1 MSDVAKL
8 IDDYLRLRRSLGFKL
23 EKNARFLAQ
32 FHQYLQQKNITAI
45 TVEVM
50 VDWAILPN
58 GSPSWHASRIG
69 VLRSFARWAQLFD
82 STIELPAAALLRPG
96 KSDRLVA
103 FVYSPAQIDAVIAEA
118 AEIRTPLVAATY
130 RTLIGL
136 LAATGLRVGEAIR
149 ANRGDLD
156 RGVLTVA
163 DTKFG
168 KTRLVPLHSS
178 TVAALDDYARL
189 RDEVLGQ
196 VPTDALFV
204 SSAGT
209 RLIYKNVHRIFHRLV
224 GKAGILPRSSR
235 CRPRLHDLRHTF
247 AVSTMLDAY
256 RNDRNAAEVLP
267 ILSTYLGHASPG
279 STYWYLQADPHLLAA
294 AAERR
299 GSREALATVVAG

>member
-1 MSDVAKL
+1 MSDVAQL

-23 EKNARFLAQ
+23 EKNGLFLTQ
-32 FHQYLQQKNITAI
+32 FHRYLQQKNIAAI

-50 VDWAILPN
+50 VDWAILP
-58 GSPSWHASRIG
+58 GGKREWHAARLG
-69 VLRSFARWAQLFD
+69 TLRSFARWAHVFD
-82 STIELPAAALLRPG
+82 STIEVPPAGLMPAQG
-96 KSDRLVA
+96 ERLVA
-103 FVYSPAQIDAVIAEA
+103 FVYSSEEITAVMA
-118 AEIRTPLVAATY
+118 AASEIRTPLVAATY

-136 LAATGLRVGEAIR
+136 LATTGLRVGEAIR
-149 ANRGDLD
+149 ANRRDLTQ
-156 RGVLTVA
+156 GVLTVA

-168 KTRLVPLHSS
+168 KTRLVPLHPT
-178 TVAALDDYARL
+178 TVAVLEDYARL
-189 RDEVLGQ
+189 RDEILGQ

-204 SSAGT
+204 SLAGT
-209 RLIYKNVHRIFHRLV
+209 RLIYKNVHLVFHRLV

-256 RNDRNAAEVLP
+256 RHDRDAAEVLP

-294 AAERR
+294 TAERR
-299 GSREALATVVAG
+299 SPVGEAVRVSS

>member
-1 MSDVAKL
+1 MSDVAQL
-8 IDDYLRLRRSLGFKL
+8 IEDYLRLRRSLGFKL
-23 EKNARFLAQ
+23 ERSGLLLVQ
-32 FHQYLQQKNITAI
+32 FHQHLQEKNITAI

-50 VDWAILPN
+50 GDWAILP
-58 GSPSWHASRIG
+58 GGKRQWHAARLG
-69 VLRSFARWAQLFD
+69 TLRSFARWAHVFD
-82 STIELPAAALLRPG
+82 STIEVPPAGLLPAQG
-96 KSDRLVA
+96 ERLVA
-103 FVYSPAQIDAVIAEA
+103 FVYSSEEITALMA
-118 AEIRTPLVAATY
+118 AASEIHTPLVAATY

-149 ANRGDLD
+149 ANRRDLTQ
-156 RGVLTVA
+156 GVLTVA

-168 KTRLVPLHSS
+168 KTRLVPLHPT
-178 TVAALDDYARL
+178 TVAVLDDYARL
-189 RDEVLGQ
+189 RDEILGQ

-204 SSAGT
+204 SLAGT
-209 RLIYKNVHRIFHRLV
+209 RLIYKNVAFVFHRLV
-224 GKAGILPRSSR
+224 GKARILPRSSR

-256 RNDRNAAEVLP
+256 RHDRNAAEVLP

-299 GSREALATVVAG
+299 SPVADAVRMSS

>member
-1 MSDVAKL
+1 MSDLAQL

-23 EKNARFLAQ
+23 EKNGRFLTQ
-32 FHQYLQQKNITAI
+32 FHQYLQQKSITAI

-50 VDWAILPN
+50 VDWAILP
-58 GSPSWHASRIG
+58 GGKPQWHAARLG
-69 VLRSFARWAQLFD
+69 ALRSFARWAHLFD
-82 STIELPAAALLRPG
+82 PTIEVPPAGLLPARG
-96 KSDRLVA
+96 QRLVA
-103 FVYSPAQIDAVIAEA
+103 FVYSPAEINAVMA
-118 AEIRTPLVAATY
+118 AASEIHTPLVAATY

-149 ANRGDLD
+149 ANRRDLTQ
-156 RGVLTVA
+156 GVLTVA

-168 KTRLVPLHSS
+168 KTRLVPLHPT
-178 TVAALDDYARL
+178 TVTALDDYARL
-189 RDEVLGQ
+189 REEILGQ

-204 SSAGT
+204 SLAGT
-209 RLIYKNVHRIFHRLV
+209 RLIYKNVHLVFHRLV

-256 RNDRNAAEVLP
+256 RRDRNAAEVLP

-279 STYWYLQADPHLLAA
+279 STYWYLRADPHLLAA

-299 GSREALATVVAG
+299 SPVGDAVGVSS

>member
-1 MSDVAKL
+1 MSDVAQL
-8 IDDYLRLRRSLGFKL
+8 IEDYLRLRRSLGFKL
-23 EKNARFLAQ
+23 KRSGLLLAQ
-32 FHQYLQQKNITAI
+32 FHQYLQQQNITAI

-50 VDWAILPN
+50 VDWAVLPGGN
-58 GSPSWHASRIG
+58 RQWHADRLGI
-69 VLRSFARWAQLFD
+69 LRSFARWAHVFD
-82 STIELPAAALLRPG
+82 STIEVPPAGLLPARG
-96 KSDRLVA
+96 ERLVA
-103 FVYSPAQIDAVIAEA
+103 FVYSPEEITALMA
-118 AEIRTPLVAATY
+118 AASEIRTPLVAATY

-149 ANRGDLD
+149 ADRRDLTEA
-156 RGVLTVA
+156 VLTVA

-168 KTRLVPLHSS
+168 KTRLVPLHPS
-178 TVAALDDYARL
+178 TVAALEDYARL
-189 RDEVLGQ
+189 RDEILGQ

-209 RLIYKNVHRIFHRLV
+209 RLIYKNVAFVFHRLV
-224 GKAGILPRSSR
+224 GKARILPRSSR

-256 RNDRNAAEVLP
+256 RHDRNPAEVLP

-299 GSREALATVVAG
+299 GNWAARATVVAR